1 VSFEAVQQAPPLVA
15 GDTVGTREANVLLL
29 PTPTPRGLFR
39 PGASA
44 GF

>member
-1 VSFEAVQQAPPLVA
+1 VSFEAVQQAPSGIT
-15 GDTVGTREANVLLL
+15 GDTLAVRGASVVAV

-39 PGASA
+39 QASGN

>member
-1 VSFEAVQQAPPLVA
+1 MNFEAVQQAPAGIA
-15 GDTVGTREANVLLL
+15 GDALGLRNANVVLM

-39 PGASA
+39 QGIGT